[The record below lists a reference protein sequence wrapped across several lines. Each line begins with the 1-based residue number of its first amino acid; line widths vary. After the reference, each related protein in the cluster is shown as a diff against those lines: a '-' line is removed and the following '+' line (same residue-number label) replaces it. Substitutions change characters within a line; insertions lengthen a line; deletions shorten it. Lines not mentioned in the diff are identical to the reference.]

1 MQDNEK
7 MNDLNFRETY
17 IAKVE
22 KIGEKMNPII

>member
-7 MNDLNFRETY
+7 MNDLNFREPS

-22 KIGEKMNPII
+22 KSGEKMNPII